1 MKEIKYNGSKASS
14 QRSGENDDQPI
25 RTPIRLPGTQQNSPE
40 TRSKRQDN
48 PPFDQAHTAILGRTL
63 IY

>member
-1 MKEIKYNGSKASS
+1 MVAKPVPKDLVKMMINPS
-14 QRSGENDDQPI
+14 